1 MKIAACEIENKWVHE
16 EFKNLAINCGRTIK
30 RFIQTM
36 VTLSKKPGESI
47 AAASKD
53 KAEAKAIYRLLKSEK
68 LTEDVILKSHKKQ
81 TLKNIEESG
90 EDIILCIQD
99 TSDISYTN
107 LKATTGLGDYGGD
120 KNSKGLKVHSTIAV
134 TQNGIMK
141 GLLDQKIWARDPA
154 ERGKRRTR
162 HQRPIEEKES
172 FKWLESM
179 ERSNKGIPAE
189 IKVINVC
196 DREADLFEF
205 FYKAINEDRFFL
217 VRATYNRLLLDE
229 RKAFDKVHAEK
240 VAGELT
246 VEIPRDTR
254 RKIPKRNATIEL
266 KYTKV
271 VIPVPPKIRKYFDKE
286 ECIEVFL
293 ILAEEKNAPTGIEPI
308 QWYLFTNVEIL
319 SFDEAI
325 EKVKW
330 YTQRWK
336 IERFHYILKS
346 GCKIEELQEEDAIR
360 LRKLMLMY
368 SIIASRIL
376 CMTYLARENPESSCE
391 TMFQEEEWRVL
402 YRIANKTS
410 NCPEK
415 APTIKEAVDY
425 VAKLG
430 GFLGR
435 KGDGDPGA
443 KVIWRGL
450 KELNVVLQ
458 HYKHLI
464 PG

>member
-1 MKIAACEIENKWVHE
+1 M
-16 EFKNLAINCGRTIK
+16 
-30 RFIQTM
+30 
-36 VTLSKKPGESI
+36 
-47 AAASKD
+47 
-53 KAEAKAIYRLLKSEK
+53 
-68 LTEDVILKSHKKQ
+68 
-81 TLKNIEESG
+81 
-90 EDIILCIQD
+90 
-99 TSDISYTN
+99 
-107 LKATTGLGDYGGD
+107 
-120 KNSKGLKVHSTIAV
+120 
-134 TQNGIMK
+134 
-141 GLLDQKIWARDPA
+141 
-154 ERGKRRTR
+154 
-162 HQRPIEEKES
+162 
-172 FKWLESM
+172 
-179 ERSNKGIPAE
+179 
-189 IKVINVC
+189 
-196 DREADLFEF
+196 
-205 FYKAINEDRFFL
+205 
-217 VRATYNRLLLDE
+217 
-229 RKAFDKVHAEK
+229 
-240 VAGELT
+240 
-246 VEIPRDTR
+246 
-254 RKIPKRNATIEL
+254 
-266 KYTKV
+266 
-271 VIPVPPKIRKYFDKE
+271 RKYFDKE

-464 PG
+464 SG